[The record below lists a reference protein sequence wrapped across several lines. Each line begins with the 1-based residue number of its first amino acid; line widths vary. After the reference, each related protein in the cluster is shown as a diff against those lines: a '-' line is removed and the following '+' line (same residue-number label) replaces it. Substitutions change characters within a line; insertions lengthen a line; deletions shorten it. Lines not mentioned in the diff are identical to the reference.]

1 VVEKMTEHNDDMVSM
16 TPAKKGLLRSKTFWG
31 ATAGVVVVLVVGL
44 VGSGVIR
51 HVDQR
56 IARLE
61 QAQQALAPQDG
72 MNAMA
77 DELQEQAKQLNSL
90 AEHQDALT
98 RQMGALTQSSGLP
111 EKLAQQLQA
120 QQVELNA
127 LKDSIESV
135 KKSAAALPPA
145 KTASAAAPSMTAPPA
160 PSTAVPPAPS
170 ATAQITPKHKPA
182 PMKPSP
188 RNTQPRVTRSAPFVL
203 TGVEQRGTSAF
214 AAVAPQGFSDLS
226 QVRLIGEGESVAGWI
241 LVRAGYEQATFRVNG
256 RLQTVNA
263 Q

>member
-1 VVEKMTEHNDDMVSM
+1 MTEHNDDMVPM
-16 TPAKKGLLRSKTFWG
+16 TSAKRGVLRSKAFWG
-31 ATAGVVVVLVVGL
+31 VVGGIVMVCVLVVIATGTL
-44 VGSGVIR
+44 KPIN
-51 HVDQR
+51 QR
-56 IARLE
+56 LALLE
-61 QAQQALAPQDG
+61 QSQKTMTPSDD

-77 DELQEQAKQLNSL
+77 DKLQAQAKQLNSL
-90 AEHQDALT
+90 AERQDALT

-111 EKLAQQLQA
+111 EKLEQQLQV

-135 KKSAAALPPA
+135 KKSAAALPPE
-145 KTASAAAPSMTAPPA
+145 KSASVAV

-170 ATAQITPKHKPA
+170 ATAHIIPKHKPT
-182 PMKPSP
+182 PMKSSP
-188 RNTQPRVTRSAPFVL
+188 RNTQPRVAHKAPFVL

-241 LVRAGYEQATFRVNG
+241 LVSAGYGQATFRVNG
-256 RLQTVNA
+256 RLQTVAA

>member
-1 VVEKMTEHNDDMVSM
+1 MSEHDEAMVPMTS
-16 TPAKKGLLRSKTFWG
+16 AKKGLLRSKAFLG
-31 ATAGVVVVLVVGL
+31 ATSCVVTVLVAGL
-44 VGSGVIR
+44 VGSGAVR

-61 QAQQALAPQDG
+61 QAQKALAPQDG

-77 DELQEQAKQLNSL
+77 DKLQAQAKQLKSL
-90 AEHQDALT
+90 AERQDALS
-98 RQMGALTQSSGLP
+98 RQMGALTLSNGLP
-111 EKLAQQLQA
+111 EKLEQQLQA

-127 LKDSIESV
+127 LKDRIESV
-135 KKSAAALPPA
+135 KKSPEVLPSEKPAPAATTIVPP
-145 KTASAAAPSMTAPPA
+145 T

-170 ATAQITPKHKPA
+170 ATAHITPKHKPT
-182 PMKPSP
+182 PTPIKPSP
-188 RNTQPRVTRSAPFVL
+188 RNAVPRVTRNAPFVL

-226 QVRLIGEGESVAGWI
+226 QVRLIGEGESVAGWT
-241 LVRAGYEQATFRVNG
+241 LVNAGHGQATFRVNG
-256 RLQTVNA
+256 RLQTVAA

>member
-1 VVEKMTEHNDDMVSM
+1 M

-31 ATAGVVVVLVVGL
+31 ATAGVVAVLVAGL
-44 VGSGVIR
+44 VGSGAMR

-56 IARLE
+56 IVLLE
-61 QAQQALAPQDG
+61 QAQKALAQQDG
-72 MNAMA
+72 MNSMA
-77 DELQEQAKQLNSL
+77 DELQAQAKQLKSL
-90 AEHQDALT
+90 AERQDSLM
-98 RQMGALTQSSGLP
+98 RQIGALTLTNGLP
-111 EKLAQQLQA
+111 EKLEQQLQA

-135 KKSAAALPPA
+135 KKSAAEKPVPA
-145 KTASAAAPSMTAPPA
+145 VE
-160 PSTAVPPAPS
+160 PSTDVPAAPS
-170 ATAQITPKHKPA
+170 ATAKIIPKHKPT
-182 PMKPSP
+182 PIKSSP
-188 RNTQPRVTRSAPFVL
+188 RNAVPRMARKAPFVL

-241 LVRAGYEQATFRVNG
+241 LVSAGYGQATFRVNG
-256 RLQTVNA
+256 RLQTVSA

>member
-1 VVEKMTEHNDDMVSM
+1 MTEHNDEMVPM

-31 ATAGVVVVLVVGL
+31 ATAGVVFVLVAGL
-44 VGSGVIR
+44 VGSGTIR

-56 IARLE
+56 IALLE
-61 QAQQALAPQDG
+61 QAQKALVPQDG
-72 MNAMA
+72 MNSMA
-77 DELQEQAKQLNSL
+77 DELQAHAKQLKSL
-90 AEHQDALT
+90 AERQDSLM
-98 RQMGALTQSSGLP
+98 RQVGALTLTNGLP
-111 EKLAQQLQA
+111 EKLEQQLQA

-135 KKSAAALPPA
+135 KKSAAEKPVPA
-145 KTASAAAPSMTAPPA
+145 VA
-160 PSTAVPPAPS
+160 PSTDVPAAPS
-170 ATAQITPKHKPA
+170 ATAKITPKHKPT
-182 PMKPSP
+182 PIKSSP
-188 RNTQPRVTRSAPFVL
+188 RNAVPRVARKAPFVL

-241 LVRAGYEQATFRVNG
+241 LVSAGYGQATFRVNG
-256 RLQTVNA
+256 RLQTVSA

>member
-1 VVEKMTEHNDDMVSM
+1 MTEHDEAMVPM
-16 TPAKKGLLRSKTFWG
+16 TSAKKGLLRSKAFWG
-31 ATAGVVVVLVVGL
+31 ATACVVAVLGAGL
-44 VGSGVIR
+44 VGSGAVR

-61 QAQQALAPQDG
+61 QAQKALAPQDG

-77 DELQEQAKQLNSL
+77 DKLQAQARQLKSL
-90 AEHQDALT
+90 AERQDALT
-98 RQMGALTQSSGLP
+98 RQMGALTLTNGLS
-111 EKLAQQLQA
+111 EKLEQQLQA

-135 KKSAAALPPA
+135 KKSAVALPSE
-145 KTASAAAPSMTAPPA
+145 KSAPVVA
-160 PSTAVPPAPS
+160 PSTTIPPAPS
-170 ATAQITPKHKPA
+170 ATAQITPKHKPV
-182 PMKPSP
+182 PITTPIRSSP
-188 RNTQPRVTRSAPFVL
+188 RNVLPRVARNAPFVL

-226 QVRLIGEGESVAGWI
+226 QVRLIGEGESVAGWT
-241 LVRAGYEQATFRVNG
+241 LVSAGYGQATFWVNG
-256 RLQTVNA
+256 RLQTVSV